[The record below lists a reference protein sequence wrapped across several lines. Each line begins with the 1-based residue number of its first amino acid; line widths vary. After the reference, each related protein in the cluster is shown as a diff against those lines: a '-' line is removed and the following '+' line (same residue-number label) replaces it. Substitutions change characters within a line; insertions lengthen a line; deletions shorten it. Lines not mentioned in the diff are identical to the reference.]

1 MRNIVAGFAVF
12 GALAVGTGVPAT
24 AHPLSVPPVVVQ
36 PPSVEQVYWD
46 GCGPRCWERRQWER
60 ERAWEH
66 HRWARHQ
73 RWEEHRRWED
83 SRRYPPVYGYSQ
95 RY

>member
-1 MRNIVAGFAVF
+1 MRNIMVGFAVL

-24 AHPLSVPPVVVQ
+24 AHPLSVPPAVVHL
-36 PPSVEQVYWD
+36 SNVEQIHWD
-46 GCGPRCWERRQWER
+46 GCGPRCWEHRQWER

-83 SRRYPPVYGYSQ
+83 SRRYPPAYGYAP